1 MNSSASAHDPA
12 TPTSSSSPST
22 DDATH
27 GDPSTHGATQDVAFG
42 LDTFGDVTIDRG
54 GRPVHHAQ
62 VLRDVVEQAVLAD
75 QVGVDAFGIG
85 AVSYT
90 HLTLPTNREV

>member
-22 DDATH
+22 HNATH
-27 GDPSTHGATQDVAFG
+27 GDPSTQDVAFG
-42 LDTFGDVTIDRG
+42 LDTFGDVTVDRG

-62 VLRDVVEQAVLAD
+62 VLRDVVE
-75 QVGVDAFGIG
+75 
-85 AVSYT
+85 
-90 HLTLPTNREV
+90 